1 MVLENVKL
9 SYEKDKIENEPKI
22 KTVEVTTDKTYTEVT
37 CSERSWNS
45 FLEFAF
51 LVWTLGSNLLQSVLF
66 EEGRLPK
73 QPKQ

>member
-37 CSERSWNS
+37 CSERIEIH
-45 FLEFAF
+45 F
-51 LVWTLGSNLLQSVLF
+51 
-66 EEGRLPK
+66 
-73 QPKQ
+73 